1 MNTHIADT
9 VHDKHSRPMQQ
20 FHLYLLDTKQVLRFF
35 LERKSI
41 DKKSKN
47 YIYFMH
53 LVSILLYLQLL
64 QFFFY
69 LSLSM
74 ALLSFLQK
82 SLFNRNV
89 RPIIST
95 TIHLYTITI
104 ADDL

>member
-1 MNTHIADT
+1 
-9 VHDKHSRPMQQ
+9 MQQ

-35 LERKSI
+35 LERKNI

-53 LVSILLYLQLL
+53 LFSILFYLQLL
-64 QFFFY
+64 QFFY

-74 ALLSFLQK
+74 TLLSFLQK

-89 RPIIST
+89 KPIIST
-95 TIHLYTITI
+95 TIHLFTITI

>member
-1 MNTHIADT
+1 MDTHIADT

-53 LVSILLYLQLL
+53 LVSILFYLQLL
-64 QFFFY
+64 QFF
-69 LSLSM
+69 LSVSVHGI
-74 ALLSFLQK
+74 ALFSPKIFIQQK
-82 SLFNRNV
+82 REAHHQHHHSLIYDN
-89 RPIIST
+89 
-95 TIHLYTITI
+95 HC
-104 ADDL
+104 